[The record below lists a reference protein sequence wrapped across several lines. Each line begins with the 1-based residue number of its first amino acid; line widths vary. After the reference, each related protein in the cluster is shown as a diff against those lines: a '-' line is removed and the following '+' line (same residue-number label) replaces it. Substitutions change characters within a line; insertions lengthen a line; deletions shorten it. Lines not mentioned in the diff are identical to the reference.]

1 MRKLQPHK
9 NEYWLF
15 PKIKDWEG
23 FKKEVTEV
31 CETIKSAFQGSEIV
45 IKVEEVG
52 KIEVKEEEM
61 EGIEVKEE
69 ETEKIEA
76 KVEEVQGKAQ
86 KNCHVI
92 SIDEKTGIQALE
104 RIQQIAPT
112 SKGGHKRTEFEY
124 ERHGTTTL
132 IGALNVG
139 TGKIL
144 HERIHP
150 TRTEVDMGIFLT
162 DMLNKLPQKDDIVI
176 LADHLNTH
184 LSETV
189 VRIVAEKMG
198 YKDDLGEKGIT
209 GILHNI
215 PSRKLFLTDKTHRV
229 RFLYTPKHCSWLNPI
244 ENWFAKIQ
252 RQVLTKASVESVSEL
267 ETKIASYIQYY
278 NDSLFKPL
286 KWKFSGFHKNKE
298 LKNFTVSKT

>member
-23 FKKEVTEV
+23 FKKEVSEV
-31 CETIKSAFQGSEIV
+31 CETIKSAFQGSEIGV
-45 IKVEEVG
+45 KVEEIGAIGV
-52 KIEVKEEEM
+52 
-61 EGIEVKEE
+61 
-69 ETEKIEA
+69 
-76 KVEEVQGKAQ
+76 KVEEIEAIGVKVEEIQGKAQ

-139 TGKIL
+139 TGKII

-189 VRIVAEKMG
+189 VRIVAEKIG

-252 RQVLTKASVESVSEL
+252 RQVLTKASVESVAEL
-267 ETKIASYIQYY
+267 ETKIAAYIEYY

-298 LKNFTVSKT
+298 LKNFTVAKT

>member
-1 MRKLQPHK
+1 MCSSDL

-23 FKKEVTEV
+23 FKKEVSEV
-31 CETIKSAFQGSEIV
+31 CETIKSAFQGSEIGVKAEEIEV
-45 IKVEEVG
+45 IGVKVEE
-52 KIEVKEEEM
+52 I
-61 EGIEVKEE
+61 
-69 ETEKIEA
+69 
-76 KVEEVQGKAQ
+76 QGKAQ

-104 RIQQIAPT
+104 RIQQVAPT

-162 DMLNKLPQKDDIVI
+162 DMLNKLPKKDDIVI
-176 LADHLNTH
+176 LADHLNT
-184 LSETV
+184 
-189 VRIVAEKMG
+189 
-198 YKDDLGEKGIT
+198 
-209 GILHNI
+209 
-215 PSRKLFLTDKTHRV
+215 
-229 RFLYTPKHCSWLNPI
+229 CS
-244 ENWFAKIQ
+244 
-252 RQVLTKASVESVSEL
+252 
-267 ETKIASYIQYY
+267 
-278 NDSLFKPL
+278 
-286 KWKFSGFHKNKE
+286 
-298 LKNFTVSKT
+298 